1 MEDIQLLETIEKYLS
16 GELSDQ
22 ERAQFDVIRQK
33 SADIDQM
40 VVEHKL
46 FLDQME
52 AYAKRK
58 NVAHTSQQ
66 VFSTLLA
73 LSLIHI

>member
-22 ERAQFDVIRQK
+22 ERMQFDVIRQK

-46 FLDQME
+46 FL
-52 AYAKRK
+52 ARP
-58 NVAHTSQQ
+58 
-66 VFSTLLA
+66 
-73 LSLIHI
+73 